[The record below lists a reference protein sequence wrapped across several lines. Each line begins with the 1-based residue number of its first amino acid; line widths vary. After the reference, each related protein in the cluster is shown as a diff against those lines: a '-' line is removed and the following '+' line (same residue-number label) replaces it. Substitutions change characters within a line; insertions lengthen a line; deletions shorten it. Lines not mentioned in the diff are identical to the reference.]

1 MKDLISPYIAR
12 VPHVI
17 EYCYTAEEE
26 SDIDKF
32 QQRKCEHFKRMILES
47 LNPDDGVGLSV
58 PIGYDDIM
66 DVESWPM
73 LQSFALDSVIAPTG
87 FFTNRHNIA
96 DISPNLEVRPTSTE
110 GEGKEAALKL
120 LCAPISTNL
129 LAALQVLFR
138 TVDCT
143 YVANALQLTK
153 TTIVPHVQQLLMVMQ
168 STIPSQRKK
177 ITADDVIGPLE
188 VMYEFGEIESA
199 GSLEKISP
207 PIVFF
212 GPHTTQIGVL
222 QQALAKS
229 DAWRDH
235 CIEDHVHV
243 VFEGCEPSSGMRFCR
258 TYFLK
263 HGTGDVLA
271 KEAREVQR
279 DVSSDG
285 PSRTRGGGGES
296 KSQVDDDPDFDYER
310 SIPRSYQSQRASAVA
325 EEKKRD
331 DSDNDED
338 HLVPGQE
345 DLRLTGNGED
355 ITSKAYAAVKQDI
368 QRMQALYVKLWFA
381 LRCLAFDA
389 FYTSNDVLEAATS
402 VQVGVYTSIHP
413 SPPSSD
419 ALRWRRVC

>member
-1 MKDLISPYIAR
+1 M
-12 VPHVI
+12 
-17 EYCYTAEEE
+17 
-26 SDIDKF
+26 
-32 QQRKCEHFKRMILES
+32 
-47 LNPDDGVGLSV
+47 
-58 PIGYDDIM
+58 
-66 DVESWPM
+66 
-73 LQSFALDSVIAPTG
+73 
-87 FFTNRHNIA
+87 
-96 DISPNLEVRPTSTE
+96 
-110 GEGKEAALKL
+110 
-120 LCAPISTNL
+120 
-129 LAALQVLFR
+129 
-138 TVDCT
+138 
-143 YVANALQLTK
+143 
-153 TTIVPHVQQLLMVMQ
+153 LMVMQ

-296 KSQVDDDPDFDYER
+296 KSSHVDEDPDFDYER
-310 SIPRSYQSQRASAVA
+310 SIPRSYQSQRAAAAATAA
-325 EEKKRD
+325 EEKKRH
-331 DSDNDED
+331 DSDDDDDN

-402 VQVGVYTSIHP
+402 VQVRSSFSPLPHQP
-413 SPPSSD
+413 SQ
-419 ALRWRRVC
+419 AL